1 MDNDA
6 STQQQT
12 TAPQADP
19 APAAAEPQKSFGQL
33 TDEEQQDV
41 LRESFFKDVDE
52 PDENEEADNAA
63 SSRND
68 GTEDEKQQP
77 AEKAE
82 ATEGAAEGTPAGEAP
97 GLYTPE
103 EFLLLSP
110 EEVDSARL
118 PDAARIVHERDMRYF
133 NETIRPQLE
142 ELKALKARQNQPPA
156 QQPQQTEGQ
165 QTPPADAM
173 QEFNNAVKKEA
184 ARRLGVESIDE
195 FNADHNIMVSLVAGE
210 FQRAAFEQQAQ
221 ARNQQMQMQAAQ
233 QNYAQ
238 VMSELQQ
245 EYGSD
250 FAVID
255 RWALAEMNN
264 LPVGVA
270 NKVMNDLRS
279 GDPVRIKGV
288 YKQFVDRYKAAK
300 GTPAPK
306 QQKEVA
312 EPPRLINGSGGG
324 DQGSSGWGMKEWKSA
339 DADTKVRMLQET
351 FFNDK

>member
-1 MDNDA
+1 
-6 STQQQT
+6 
-12 TAPQADP
+12 
-19 APAAAEPQKSFGQL
+19 
-33 TDEEQQDV
+33 
-41 LRESFFKDVDE
+41 
-52 PDENEEADNAA
+52 
-63 SSRND
+63 
-68 GTEDEKQQP
+68 
-77 AEKAE
+77 
-82 ATEGAAEGTPAGEAP
+82 
-97 GLYTPE
+97 
-103 EFLLLSP
+103 
-110 EEVDSARL
+110 
-118 PDAARIVHERDMRYF
+118 
-133 NETIRPQLE
+133 
-142 ELKALKARQNQPPA
+142 
-156 QQPQQTEGQ
+156 
-165 QTPPADAM
+165 M

-184 ARRLGVESIDE
+184 ARRLGVETIDE

-238 VMSELQQ
+238 VMGELQQ

>member
-6 STQQQT
+6 STEQQN
-12 TAPQADP
+12 TAPQAEP
-19 APAAAEPQKSFGQL
+19 APAAEPQKSFDQM

-41 LRESFFKDVDE
+41 LREAFFKDMDKTE
-52 PDENEEADNAA
+52 EDEAD
-63 SSRND
+63 D
-68 GTEDEKQQP
+68 GTGSGDDGAQDGQQP
-77 AEKAE
+77 EEKAKTPE
-82 ATEGAAEGTPAGEAP
+82 GPAEGAPAGEAP
-97 GLYTPE
+97 GMYTPE

-118 PDAARIVHERDMRYF
+118 PDAARIVHERDMKFY

-142 ELKALKARQNQPPA
+142 ELRALKARQNQQA
-156 QQPQQTEGQ
+156 QQPQANEAQ
-165 QTPPADAM
+165 QPKANGMED
-173 QEFNNAVKKEA
+173 FNKAVKQEA

-210 FQRAAFEQQAQ
+210 FQRAAFAQQAQ
-221 ARNQQMQMQAAQ
+221 ARAQQMQMQAAQ

-245 EYGSD
+245 EYGND
-250 FAVID
+250 FRVID

-264 LPVGVA
+264 LPMGVA

-279 GDPVRIKGV
+279 GDPARIKGV

-306 QQKEVA
+306 QQKNA
-312 EPPRLINGSGGG
+312 ATPPRLINGSNG
-324 DQGSSGWGMKEWKSA
+324 DTGRSSGWGIKEFRNA
-339 DADTKVRMLQET
+339 DDDAKTAMIKEM

>member
-1 MDNDA
+1 MDNVA
-6 STQQQT
+6 STAQQT
-12 TAPQADP
+12 TAPQTEP
-19 APAAAEPQKSFGQL
+19 APAAEPQKSFDQM

-41 LRESFFKDVDE
+41 LREAFFKDMDKKTEEDE
-52 PDENEEADNAA
+52 SD
-63 SSRND
+63 D
-68 GTEDEKQQP
+68 GTGSGDDGAQDGQQP
-77 AEKAE
+77 EEKAK
-82 ATEGAAEGTPAGEAP
+82 TPEGAAEGTPAGEAP

-118 PDAARIVHERDMRYF
+118 PEAARIVHERDMRYF

-156 QQPQQTEGQ
+156 QQPQQAEGQ

-233 QNYAQ
+233 QNYAR
-238 VMSELQQ
+238 VMGELAQ
-245 EYGSD
+245 EYGND
-250 FAVID
+250 FPVID
-255 RWALAEMNN
+255 RWAMAEIQN
-264 LPVGVA
+264 LPFGVV
-270 NKVMNDLRS
+270 NQVMNDLRS
-279 GDPVRIKGV
+279 GEPAKIKNV
-288 YKQFVDRYKAAK
+288 YKQFVERYKAQKAA
-300 GTPAPK
+300 PAPK
-306 QQKEVA
+306 QQKNA
-312 EPPRLINGSGGG
+312 ATPPRLINGSNG
-324 DQGSSGWGMKEWKSA
+324 DTGRSSGWGIKEFRNA
-339 DADTKVRMLQET
+339 DDDAKTAMIKEM

>member
-6 STQQQT
+6 STEQQT
-12 TAPQADP
+12 TAPQTEP
-19 APAAAEPQKSFGQL
+19 APAAEPQKSFDQM

-41 LRESFFKDVDE
+41 LREAFFKDMDKTE
-52 PDENEEADNAA
+52 EDEAD
-63 SSRND
+63 D
-68 GTEDEKQQP
+68 GTGSGDDGAQDGQQP
-77 AEKAE
+77 EEKAKTPE
-82 ATEGAAEGTPAGEAP
+82 GPAEGAPAGEALC
-97 GLYTPE
+97 LYTPE

-110 EEVDSARL
+110 DEVDASRL
-118 PDAARIVHERDMRYF
+118 PDAARIVHERDMKYY
-133 NETIRPQLE
+133 NETIKPQLE
-142 ELKALKARQNQPPA
+142 ELRALKARQNQPA
-156 QQPQQTEGQ
+156 QQPQQQAEETQ
-165 QTPPADAM
+165 KPAADAM

-238 VMSELQQ
+238 VMGELQQ

-255 RWALAEMNN
+255 RWALAELNN